1 MVIALSKR
9 KISLILSIVTILIFT
24 VSQSSYA
31 RSWSFEIVDSSGNV
45 SGDLSIAWDS
55 HGDPHTPYV
64 DHVNRHLKYTPIE
77 GDSSTTETSNTV
89 EMTSDT
95 FPIVTNTIEE
105 DDHSTVTVTSTVT
118 ATPTATVTVTAT
130 AADTPTATV
139 TETATLTQSSTTTK
153 TVTATPTTTTVTSTI
168 TGPVSTVTSTTT
180 ETDTIT
186 GSVTTTTQ
194 TITKTTTNTLDGSVL
209 RIRSDESEYAPGN
222 QVVLTATLEMG
233 TPNSV
238 DDNISGVFV
247 ALTVTDPDGSLTI
260 SRTAQ
265 TDDTGS
271 ASISFVLPSSAIVG
285 KYTVSASASYRQE
298 TLADS
303 TSFTVRF
310 SSPEIAIT

>member
-1 MVIALSKR
+1 LVIALSKR

-118 ATPTATVTVTAT
+118 ATHTATVTVTST
-130 AADTPTATV
+130 AADTPTATP
-139 TETATLTQSSTTTK
+139 TA
-153 TVTATPTTTTVTSTI
+153 
-168 TGPVSTVTSTTT
+168 
-180 ETDTIT
+180 
-186 GSVTTTTQ
+186 
-194 TITKTTTNTLDGSVL
+194 
-209 RIRSDESEYAPGN
+209 
-222 QVVLTATLEMG
+222 
-233 TPNSV
+233 
-238 DDNISGVFV
+238 
-247 ALTVTDPDGSLTI
+247 
-260 SRTAQ
+260 
-265 TDDTGS
+265 
-271 ASISFVLPSSAIVG
+271 
-285 KYTVSASASYRQE
+285 
-298 TLADS
+298 
-303 TSFTVRF
+303 
-310 SSPEIAIT
+310 